1 MHIKHLLPLAGM
13 LMSAFSLPLT
23 ASAATPITG
32 TLSTN
37 TTWTKADSPYI
48 VTGTF
53 TVPFG
58 IALTILPG
66 TVVKLDHAWVDI
78 FGTLKSGTATA
89 SERVYFTS
97 INDDSVG
104 GDTNNNGTST
114 SPSATDWKTLSLR
127 PGAVGEFYF
136 TSIFYSGGSDGGAGR
151 SAIVND
157 HGTLTLDHVV
167 MNHSELINLSL
178 NSGIANI
185 NDSEITGAFAG
196 IYSPNPGSVVTM
208 HHSSIHGNWA
218 CAICNGSPN
227 AIDAT
232 NNWWGSASGP
242 YSTAHNA
249 SGTGDVIDDPYNS
262 TTFTPWLTQA
272 PDLNA
277 TATPATSTD
286 PCAGVTDCF
295 SNVLF
300 LPGMMGSR
308 LFEESSA
315 CGVFN
320 NEKERW
326 VSRRDCDHAHLALDI
341 AGKSLYSLYSK
352 EGVHG
357 VVDDTYSFNIY
368 QSFMDDL
375 DTWKNNDHIIA
386 DYAIIPYDW
395 RLSLE
400 DVLQNGATSTDGTL
414 SYSTPQ
420 RFTHSY
426 IYQQLKRLADSS
438 KTKRVTI
445 IAHSN
450 GGLVTKALI
459 QKLRESHDPLY
470 DKIDNVIFV
479 TVPQIG
485 TPEAIM
491 ELLHGKEL
499 GPLGF
504 VMSAERLR
512 NLSQNMTSAYHLLPS
527 GAYFF
532 GSGATV
538 ETPVIIIQDGTSTQS
553 FVDTYGHEITSELSL
568 RNFLLGADG
577 RSAPIYDDLK
587 NPNVLNPNLLT
598 AAAGVHSQLDDN
610 WQFSTS
616 TTIYQIAGWGEDT
629 VASIEYKTIPY
640 CERTQSIVIQ
650 GRLNYYCVEMG
661 SRMTFD
667 PKEVVDG
674 DGTVVVP
681 SALAMST
688 SSPKVGRWWVDLLK
702 YDEFLRGNIERKH
715 ADILEISELRIFIH
729 NILTNT
735 TDTYFEFIST
745 TTPAT
750 EPLFRKSHLRFILHS
765 PLHLSAIDNFGNTI
779 SSTTSTI
786 LGSRWKQY
794 GEVQVLT
801 VPKNIPITLNLDG
814 YATGS
819 FTLDIEEIN
828 GSNTIIASSTLAGI
842 PSATSTKATI
852 AFTDGTMQNASPL
865 HVDYDGDG
873 NNDFTLVS
881 KIGKEVVFDTTPPE
895 ARISFSTSTKRLL
908 IEGID
913 VGGAT
918 TILTSATSTLI
929 IDEVGNT
936 LEIIF
941 GKFKQEKH
949 ELKPEI
955 QELRYNGVS
964 TGILPKTVLQYEW
977 STDEA
982 ENIKELK
989 EKVTVGTL
997 TIEGHYDAR
1006 KNITRIKTKLS
1017 GQENE
1022 ENRER
1027 KEILS
1032 GLVIVG
1038 ITARNGN
1045 IEISY

>member
-1 MHIKHLLPLAGM
+1 MRNFTITVTLVLSLFACNTASASVIAAQFDHSVQNNFDGTYNVVMQPLGTGFSGTLGSVSFFVNDTTNVVPANFVHFAECPTPPDVTRGYQAAIFGCVETYAYAGTSSLPHVATVQISHILTPSKYYMVMYEGV
-13 LMSAFSLPLT
+13 SAFSSQTSVYGTMSTSSLP
-23 ASAATPITG
+23 SAGCAR
-32 TLSTN
+32 N
-37 TTWTKADSPYI
+37 
-48 VTGTF
+48 
-53 TVPFG
+53 
-58 IALTILPG
+58 
-66 TVVKLDHAWVDI
+66 
-78 FGTLKSGTATA
+78 SGTAPYPCAFTTA
-89 SERVYFTS
+89 YV
-97 INDDSVG
+97 VL
-104 GDTNNNGTST
+104 DTEPFPTATST
-114 SPSATDWKTLSLR
+114 PEATT
-127 PGAVGEFYF
+127 
-136 TSIFYSGGSDGGAGR
+136 
-151 SAIVND
+151 
-157 HGTLTLDHVV
+157 
-167 MNHSELINLSL
+167 
-178 NSGIANI
+178 
-185 NDSEITGAFAG
+185 
-196 IYSPNPGSVVTM
+196 
-208 HHSSIHGNWA
+208 
-218 CAICNGSPN
+218 
-227 AIDAT
+227 
-232 NNWWGSASGP
+232 
-242 YSTAHNA
+242 
-249 SGTGDVIDDPYNS
+249 
-262 TTFTPWLTQA
+262 
-272 PDLNA
+272 
-277 TATPATSTD
+277 TD
-286 PCAGVTDCF
+286 PCAGVTDCN

-320 NEKERW
+320 DEKERW

-341 AGKSLYSLYSK
+341 TGKSLYPLYSK

-400 DVLQNGATSTDGTL
+400 DVLQNGATSTDGKL
-414 SYSTPQ
+414 SYDTSQ
-420 RFTHSY
+420 GFTHSY
-426 IYQQLKRLADSS
+426 IYQQLKMLADTS
-438 KTKRVTI
+438 KTKKVTI

-459 QKLRESHDPLY
+459 QKLRESNDPLY
-470 DKIDNVIFV
+470 DRIDNVIFV
-479 TVPQIG
+479 AVPQIG

-512 NLSQNMTSAYHLLPS
+512 NLSQNMPSAYHLLPS

-650 GRLNYYCVEMG
+650 GRLNYYCAEMG
-661 SRMTFD
+661 GRLTFD
-667 PKEVVDG
+667 PKEVIDG

-688 SSPKVGRWWVDLLK
+688 SSPKVGRWWVDLGK
-702 YDEFLRGNIERKH
+702 YNGWFGLTKH
-715 ADILEISELRIFIH
+715 ADILEVPELRTLLQ
-729 NILTNT
+729 NI
-735 TDTYFEFIST
+735 IAGT
-745 TTPAT
+745 TTPLDYVST
-750 EPLFRKSHLRFILHS
+750 STPSTDFTSRLRFILHS
-765 PLHLSAIDNFGNTI
+765 PLHLSAIDNLGNII
-779 SSTTSTI
+779 SSATSTI
-786 LGSRWKQY
+786 PGSRWKQY
-794 GEVQVLT
+794 GEVQVLI
-801 VPKNIPITLNLDG
+801 VPKDTPITLHLDG

-819 FTLDIEEIN
+819 FTLDIEEMD

-842 PSATSTKATI
+842 PSATSTKATMT
-852 AFTDGTMQNASPL
+852 FTNGTMQNASPL
-865 HVDYDGDG
+865 LVDYDGDG

-881 KIGKEVVFDTTPPE
+881 KIGKEIVFDTTPPE
-895 ARISFSTSTKRLL
+895 AHISFSTSTKSLL
-908 IEGID
+908 IEGVD
-913 VGGAT
+913 AGGAT

-929 IDEVGNT
+929 IDEAGNT

-941 GKFKQEKH
+941 RKFKQEKH

-977 STDEA
+977 STDEVG
-982 ENIKELK
+982 NIKEFEEK
-989 EKVTVGTL
+989 ELVEAL

-1006 KNITRIKTKLS
+1006 KNTTRIKTKLKDEEDEES
-1017 GQENE
+1017 GAK
-1022 ENRER
+1022 
-1027 KEILS
+1027 KEILP
-1032 GLVIVG
+1032 GLVIIG
-1038 ITARNGN
+1038 MRTDKGN
-1045 IEISY
+1045 IGVNY